1 MSNWR
6 FTIEESDRQAI
17 VLALA
22 MLSLQRPGWDWMLGG
37 IAEKLGGVVEGRYMY
52 DELKRLNEDRR
63 PSVVQTGPLHMQVC
77 VPQEYTDNQVE
88 IYANYISPCGTTEG
102 WKIRRN
108 QGLMVDPNKAEG
120 NYPTYFERVECGE
133 KPRFVHVLLE
143 A

>member
-1 MSNWR
+1 MSNQH

-37 IAEKLGGVVEGRYMY
+37 IAEKLGGFIEGR
-52 DELKRLNEDRR
+52 ELYNEFKRMNEDRR
-63 PSVVQTGPLHMQVC
+63 PTVVQTGPLHMVVC

-102 WKIRRN
+102 WKIRRSK
-108 QGLMVDPNKAEG
+108 GAMVNLDKVQSD
-120 NYPTYFERVECGE
+120 YFERVECGE

>member
-1 MSNWR
+1 MSYQHYM
-6 FTIEESDRQAI
+6 IEESDRQAI

-37 IAEKLGGVVEGRYMY
+37 IAEKLGGFIEGR
-52 DELKRLNEDRR
+52 ELYNEFKRMNEDRR
-63 PSVVQTGPLHMQVC
+63 PTVVQTGPLHMQVC

-108 QGLMVDPNKAEG
+108 LGAVVDIDKVQSD
-120 NYPTYFERVECGE
+120 YFERVECGE